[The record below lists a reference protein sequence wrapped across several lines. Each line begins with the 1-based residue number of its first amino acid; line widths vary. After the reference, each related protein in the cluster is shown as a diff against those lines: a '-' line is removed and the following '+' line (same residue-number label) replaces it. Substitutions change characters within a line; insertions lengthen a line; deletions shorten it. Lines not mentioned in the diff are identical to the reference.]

1 MPSMTELLSR
11 LYVIRALS
19 EAMTDLAAS
28 AKMWEGDP
36 EKSEGIKLALSRLEA
51 LLNQEQTR

>member
-1 MPSMTELLSR
+1 MTELLSR